1 VGFATAIAVSA
12 VTARVLTLAAV
23 VFAPAAAQAADA
35 QAADAQAADDPWL
48 SFDAALDDW
57 LTQRA
62 RRRQET
68 APGPEARRTT
78 SGASAIVFTF
88 VDNKCNT

>member
-35 QAADAQAADDPWL
+35 QA
-48 SFDAALDDW
+48 
-57 LTQRA
+57 
-62 RRRQET
+62 
-68 APGPEARRTT
+68 G
-78 SGASAIVFTF
+78 GASAIVFAF
-88 VDNKCNT
+88 VDNKCNTYRQVW